1 MHAPVPCFYIS
12 QDKLEVMEPG
22 DGMSVGAAISLSV
35 EAGQLLLQ
43 GKIILNLPL
52 KILANEKG
60 RTHQST
66 NIWKT
71 ISFPKK
77 QAIIDDS

>member
-1 MHAPVPCFYIS
+1 
-12 QDKLEVMEPG
+12 
-22 DGMSVGAAISLSV
+22 MSVEAAISLSV

-66 NIWKT
+66 NI
-71 ISFPKK
+71 
-77 QAIIDDS
+77 

>member
-22 DGMSVGAAISLSV
+22 DGMSVEAAISLSV